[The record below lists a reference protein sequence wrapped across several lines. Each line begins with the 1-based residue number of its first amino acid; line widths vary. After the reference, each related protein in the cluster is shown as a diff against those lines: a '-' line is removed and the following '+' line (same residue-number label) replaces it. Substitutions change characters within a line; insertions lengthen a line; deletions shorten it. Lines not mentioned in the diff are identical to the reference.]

1 MSQSFPPPQQP
12 QQPPQQPGFPGFVP
26 APPPAP
32 VRDNFAGGLITAI
45 VAAVVSAGVYGAI
58 IGATKH
64 EIGYAAVGVGFLV
77 GWASGKVGGRNP
89 ALPVLSAVLALAA
102 VYAGQLVGVA
112 IVASKAFPVSATDLL
127 LKHIDAVNEIWK
139 ADADAMTFLFFAIA
153 AIAAFSGSKK
163 AAA

>member
-12 QQPPQQPGFPGFVP
+12 HQPPQPPGFPGFAP

-32 VRDNFAGGLITAI
+32 VRDNLAGGLVVAI
-45 VAAVVSAGVYGAI
+45 VAAVVSAVAYGALV
-58 IGATKH
+58 GATEH
-64 EIGYAAVGVGFLV
+64 QIGYAAIGVGFLI

-89 ALPVLSAVLALAA
+89 ALPVLSAVLALGA
-102 VYAGQLVGVA
+102 VYAGQLVGEAVLG
-112 IVASKAFPVSATDLL
+112 SKQLPVSTSELL
-127 LKHIDAVNEIWK
+127 FEHLSLVNEAWK

-153 AIAAFSGSKK
+153 AFAAFSGSKK